1 MFMFFYRKKYGI
13 YLDVFLSQFVDVV
26 DGMVI

>member
-1 MFMFFYRKKYGI
+1 MFFYRKKYGI
-13 YLDVFLSQFVDVV
+13 YLDVFLSQFVDAV